1 MKTTYKILMVSVLL
15 GLLNF
20 ALVIAFGDKG
30 VIELYQQRA
39 TLQHQLTESQRQE
52 QTNLSLFRRIERLKH
67 DPAYLEAVAR
77 KELLLVGPDELV
89 ITLPIPPAASGES

>member
-1 MKTTYKILMVSVLL
+1 MKTAYKILTVSVLL

-20 ALVIAFGDKG
+20 ALVIVFGDKG

-39 TLQHQLTESQRQE
+39 TLQHQLAESRRQE
-52 QTNLSLFRRIERLKH
+52 QRNLSLFRRIERMKH

-89 ITLPIPPAASGES
+89 ITLPTPQAASGES